1 VLYMMQVASQ
11 NGMHYFLVEHV
22 LIHHTFFG
30 FSSDLSNPT
39 YARLRNSRMLY
50 CEVSFTHFRRIW
62 REDPDLSKIHCRK
75 WMRFMKCDLCTKLRS
90 SLTTSVL
97 DGVRYHTERIR
108 RLYLQHIRQVKAER
122 GCYWA
127 RRRFAC
133 EFPGVKL
140 SITIDGSDQINNG
153 CPWYFTKTHAM
164 EGRLNYNMFYQKCV
178 LFVEARKSPL
188 ICLFFIGCYK
198 FRLHVYGVLVHGRA
212 PFVYLV
218 QDHVEQGHLWSSII
232 HIFNFGSLFNAL
244 GSNITIECLQQTL
257 VRLQRMRI
265 PIPSHLDLQLDNTT
279 KQNKNK

>member
-1 VLYMMQVASQ
+1 
-11 NGMHYFLVEHV
+11 
-22 LIHHTFFG
+22 
-30 FSSDLSNPT
+30 
-39 YARLRNSRMLY
+39 MLY
-50 CEVSFTHFRRIW
+50 QKVSFTHFRRIW
-62 REDPDLSKIHCRK
+62 RQDPDLSKIHCRK

-90 SLTTSVL
+90 SLTTSVV
-97 DGVRYHTERIR
+97 DGVRYHAERIR
-108 RLYLQHIRQVKAER
+108 RLYLQHIRHVKAER

-164 EGRLNYNMFYQKCV
+164 EGRWNWNMLYQNCV
-178 LFVEARKSPL
+178 LLVEACMCPL

-218 QDHVEQGHLWSSII
+218 QDHVEQGHHWSFHNKHLQFWII
-232 HIFNFGSLFNAL
+232 LLCSRVKYHNWVFAADFDTLAANAHPNSLPFGSSAWQHYQA
-244 GSNITIECLQQTL
+244 E
-257 VRLQRMRI
+257 
-265 PIPSHLDLQLDNTT
+265 
-279 KQNKNK
+279 